1 MEHPMEKT
9 HFLSFFAYVTSDR
22 ISGTKSNGTLPH
34 DGTRYDLQLLQSAW
48 AVSSFRLMKFHAAKK
63 SGISVGL
70 FSLYSA
76 EVIVPPPT
84 TISPSYSTTA

>member
-1 MEHPMEKT
+1 M
-9 HFLSFFAYVTSDR
+9 L
-22 ISGTKSNGTLPH
+22 SGTKSNGTLP
-34 DGTRYDLQLLQSAW
+34 DDEAWYDLQLLQSAW
-48 AVSSFRLMKFHAAKK
+48 AVSSFRLMKFHATKK

>member
-1 MEHPMEKT
+1 M
-9 HFLSFFAYVTSDR
+9 L
-22 ISGTKSNGTLPH
+22 SGTKSNGTLPD
-34 DGTRYDLQLLQSAW
+34 DGAWYDLQLLQSAR
-48 AVSSFRLMKFHAAKK
+48 AVSSFRLMKLHAAKK